1 MKKVAIVQAR
11 SGSTRL
17 PGKIFKEICG
27 KPMLWHVINRLSYS
41 VQIDK
46 IVIATT
52 TASEDDST
60 EKFCIENRIEFF
72 RGSVENVLSRYYES
86 ALQSGADIII
96 RVTSDCPMIDP
107 AIIDKMLEQFISS
120 GQAIDY
126 MSNVVERTFPRGLDT
141 EIMTFDTLS
150 EAVNG
155 AVSAFDR
162 EHVTPYIYNNPDR
175 FKIANFKNEKDYSRY
190 RLTVDTIEDFNL
202 ITRIYNE
209 LYIPAKLFLLDDI
222 IDLMNRK
229 PELNKI
235 NVHIKQKSN

>member
-141 EIMTFDTLS
+141 EIMTYDTLT

-155 AVSAFDR
+155 AVSTFDR

-190 RLTVDTIEDFNL
+190 RWTVDTIEDFNL

-209 LYIPAKLFLLDDI
+209 LYIPAELFLLDDI

-235 NVHIKQKSN
+235 NEHIKQKSN